1 MEKIKLD
8 ERDVKN
14 LLHADRQKPN
24 IANRSGNA
32 SLTRSL
38 PLPLKNGL
46 LSSQLPAID
55 GLRAVAVLM
64 VVFYHFGFA
73 YAPGGLGVLI
83 FFVLSGFLIT
93 WLLLKEDERFRS
105 VSLTNFY
112 SRRALRI
119 FPAFYCYWLLYVLL
133 VTLRHHYI
141 LWSQAWSSFFYVN
154 NYFQALHGDPNTGL
168 SHTWSLG
175 IEEQFYLLW
184 APAFLL
190 LRKDRKQMTWVLAS
204 LIAAIWLYRELR
216 IFAFGTW
223 QGYIYEAFDTRAD
236 HLLIGCLLAVLLR
249 SEFASKFWK
258 AMCSNVLV
266 SMPVLL
272 LLMSSAAC
280 EYFYGA
286 PYRDAVA
293 FVIDPILVAILIAQ
307 VIAFRESIVW
317 GWLNLAWVRYLGR
330 VSYSIYLYQQIVVG
344 PVRKILAAYPM
355 AVQLAATMIFVILT
369 ASASYYFVERPF
381 LKMKERFNRK
391 PAIA

>member
-1 MEKIKLD
+1 VNTVSYTAAETTLTTSPPL
-8 ERDVKN
+8 N
-14 LLHADRQKPN
+14 LK
-24 IANRSGNA
+24 SG
-32 SLTRSL
+32 LQ
-38 PLPLKNGL
+38 
-46 LSSQLPAID
+46 SSQLPGID
-55 GLRAVAVLM
+55 GMRAVAALM
-64 VVFYHFGFA
+64 VVFYHFGFT
-73 YAPGGLGVLI
+73 YISGGLGVLI

-93 WLLLKEDERFRS
+93 WLLLKEDERFNS
-105 VSLTNFY
+105 ISLTNFY

-119 FPAFYCYWLLYVLL
+119 FPAFYCYWLVYIVL
-133 VTLRHHYI
+133 VTLRHRHI

-184 APAFLL
+184 APGFLL
-190 LRKDRKQMTWVLAS
+190 LRRNRKRMAWALAS
-204 LIAAIWLYRELR
+204 LIAAIWLYRELL
-216 IFAFGTW
+216 IFYFKTW

-258 AMCSNVLV
+258 VMCSNVLV
-266 SMPVLL
+266 SLPVVALL
-272 LLMSSAAC
+272 ATSAAG

-330 VSYSIYLYQQIVVG
+330 ISYSIYLYQQIVIG
-344 PVRKILAAYPM
+344 PVIKILAAYSM
-355 AVQLAATMIFVILT
+355 LVQLAAAIVVVILI
-369 ASASYYFVERPF
+369 ASASYYVIERPF
-381 LKMKERFNRK
+381 LKIKERFNRK
-391 PAIA
+391 PSADPTGLQYPPEYSHKAI